1 MKTYKIIFK
10 GRVQGVGFRYT
21 ARNIAKRL
29 NLDGTVKNLENG
41 DVEVYIYA
49 DEDSLDKFVLE
60 LKNQGFIRIDS
71 ADIKELDDDINQKGF
86 EILYW
91 WLLINLLFKIYLLY
105 DYKK

>member
-29 NLDGTVKNLENG
+29 DLDGTVKNLENG

-86 EILYW
+86 EILY
-91 WLLINLLFKIYLLY
+91 
-105 DYKK
+105 

>member
-29 NLDGTVKNLENG
+29 DLDGTVKNLENG
-41 DVEVYIYA
+41 DVEVYINA
-49 DEDSLDKFVLE
+49 DGDSLDKFVLE

-86 EILYW
+86 EILY
-91 WLLINLLFKIYLLY
+91 
-105 DYKK
+105 

>member
-86 EILYW
+86 EILY
-91 WLLINLLFKIYLLY
+91 
-105 DYKK
+105 